1 VYLSLR
7 LSRYNDREEFISFYP
22 TIYHFFCQPWY
33 RRECQCPY
41 NSILPVHSQGEH
53 LMTDNVPVEY
63 ALAAVMLMVAIGLGL
78 LTLALGRVFG
88 PARRP
93 QQKNPPPEYG
103 GRTGHKTWVQFRLR
117 YAVLALLFV
126 SFDMEMVF
134 MFPWAVVFKRGGLV
148 AFFDMFVFV
157 AILSAA
163 IFFAWK
169 EGVFDWEY

>member
-1 VYLSLR
+1 
-7 LSRYNDREEFISFYP
+7 
-22 TIYHFFCQPWY
+22 
-33 RRECQCPY
+33 
-41 NSILPVHSQGEH
+41 
-53 LMTDNVPVEY
+53 MTENVPVEY
-63 ALAAVMLMVAIGLGL
+63 ALAGVMLVVALALGL

-88 PARRP
+88 PTRRP
-93 QQKNPPPEYG
+93 QEKNPPPEHG

-134 MFPWAVVFKRGGLV
+134 MFPWAVVYKRVGLV

-157 AILSAA
+157 AILAAA

-169 EGVFDWEY
+169 EGAFDWER